1 MQGERILT
9 TWYRKQLSQDGTLLR
24 RVGFQP
30 PELSTGHS
38 FVIAVPLTPED
49 GVLLRKGS
57 YSAEE
62 VEAVAE
68 GYEELGA
75 GENKAWIQVRL
86 IDLRRAF
93 ETLKPER
100 QQAVL
105 LVGML
110 GYSTR
115 QAAPY
120 LQVSHTTVANRY
132 KAGLG
137 AMKLY
142 LNGSTPL
149 VSNRTSTGAKPPDRP
164 LRRESPTVKLRT
176 PSVSMRAPFDAA

>member
-1 MQGERILT
+1 
-9 TWYRKQLSQDGTLLR
+9 
-24 RVGFQP
+24 
-30 PELSTGHS
+30 
-38 FVIAVPLTPED
+38 
-49 GVLLRKGS
+49 LLRKGS

-68 GYEELGA
+68 GYEELDRVD
-75 GENKAWIQVRL
+75 KAWIQVRI

-93 ETLKPER
+93 DTLKPER

-105 LVGML
+105 LVGLL

-115 QAAPY
+115 QAASY

-137 AMKLY
+137 AIQAY
-142 LNGSTPL
+142 LNGVHYS
-149 VSNRTSTGAKPPDRP
+149 K
-164 LRRESPTVKLRT
+164 
-176 PSVSMRAPFDAA
+176 